1 MEYDVLIFAVLTT
14 GAVVIINQLG
24 RIIRA
29 SMTHRTIRKAI
40 NNDSAAVP
48 ALLQGIEE
56 KPATS
61 SDDRTGLVLLALGM
75 ATLMFGAIQGDADD
89 IRNMA
94 AIAMFPIL
102 VGAALLVRHYLLRR
116 TAESDVAAGA

>member
-40 NNDSAAVP
+40 NNDNAAVP

-102 VGAALLVRHYLLRR
+102 VGAALLARFWYSRR
-116 TAESDVAAGA
+116 KDR